1 MIKSIAIKLHL
12 ILLMIIVGTLLY
24 MFLIYKNIKIIEND
38 VDLLKAQ
45 MLSVLPP
52 DVKGMQEKLIKIL
65 KREKANENVEE
76 LVVDLCNM
84 NHNNNVDEI
93 IAESLDNNIENDG
106 CGGTYGGEMEECMN
120 EVVCKLNNVDNV
132 DNVDNVNKVDN
143 LNNVEVNTSDI
154 STYTDDTEKTHNSDN
169 TGDNTC
175 DNTGD
180 NTDNTDDTDSVKT
193 DDIKNI
199 LVAPD
204 HPFKNM
210 TLNELSSQK
219 YDYLKSFLKDYGESV
234 KGTKVELAKRILE
247 ILVD

>member
-65 KREKANENVEE
+65 KKEKANENVEE

-84 NHNNNVDEI
+84 NNNSGVDEMF
-93 IAESLDNNIENDG
+93 AESLDNIENSGDG
-106 CGGTYGGEMEECMN
+106 IDGMDNRDSEEIEDCGGMDK
-120 EVVCKLNNVDNV
+120 VCKLNTVDTDTTYTTEDTTDRTV
-132 DNVDNVNKVDN
+132 DTTTTTTDIDRTDAIDRTDKTNSSDH
-143 LNNVEVNTSDI
+143 TSD
-154 STYTDDTEKTHNSDN
+154 H
-169 TGDNTC
+169 
-175 DNTGD
+175 
-180 NTDNTDDTDSVKT
+180 TDDTDSVKT